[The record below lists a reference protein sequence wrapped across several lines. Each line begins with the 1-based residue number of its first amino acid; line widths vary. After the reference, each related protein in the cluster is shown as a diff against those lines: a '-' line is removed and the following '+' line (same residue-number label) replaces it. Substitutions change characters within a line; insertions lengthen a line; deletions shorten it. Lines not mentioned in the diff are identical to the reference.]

1 MKLLKSNWRELV
13 AIVAFLLALLF
24 GIWSLGTREVAQN
37 SAASAAVSVAV
48 QLLGGVAKFVLCL
61 ALAWV
66 GAAITFP
73 EANRF
78 IVSTRFDSWWEHQT
92 NEGKA
97 RVSLV
102 AVAVLAIVAA
112 LCIASA

>member
-13 AIVAFLLALLF
+13 ALVAFICILLI
-24 GIWSLGTREVAQN
+24 GILSLGTRGVSESPAV
-37 SAASAAVSVAV
+37 SAALSVAV
-48 QLLGGVAKFVLCL
+48 QLIGGVAKFAVCL

-66 GAAITFP
+66 GLAITFP

-78 IVSTRFDSWWEHQT
+78 ILSTRFDGWWEHLV

-102 AVAVLAIVAA
+102 AVAVLALVAA